1 MEGNEVKV
9 QDIYKEIPSFETER
23 IILRKITMDDLED
36 MFEYGS
42 DEEVSKYVT
51 WDRHKTTNDTKEF
64 IEYVLGRYENGE
76 LAPWGIELKENG
88 KFIGTVDFVSWSPHH
103 NNAEIGYV
111 LSKPYWGKG
120 ITTEAA
126 NELIRFGFEK
136 MDLVRIQARCFME
149 NRGSERVMEKLGM
162 TYEGVIRK
170 GMFTKG
176 EHRDL
181 KLYSLLKEEFD
192 RFDL

>member
-1 MEGNEVKV
+1 MNV
-9 QDIYKEIPSFETER
+9 QDIYKEIPSLETER
-23 IILRKITMDDLED
+23 ILLRKITMDDLED

-42 DEEVSKYVT
+42 DEDVAKYVT
-51 WDRHKTTNDTKEF
+51 WDKHKTTNDTKEF
-64 IEYVLGRYENGE
+64 IEFVLGRYEKGE
-76 LAPWGIELKENG
+76 VAPWGIELKENG
-88 KFIGTVDFVSWSPHH
+88 KFIGTVDFVSWSPYH

-120 ITTEAA
+120 ITTEAVH
-126 NELIRFGFEK
+126 ELIRFGFGK

-149 NRGSERVMEKLGM
+149 NIGSERVMEKIGM

-170 GMFTKG
+170 GMFAKG

>member
-1 MEGNEVKV
+1 LEGNEVKV

-23 IILRKITMDDLED
+23 ILLRKITMNDLED

-64 IEYVLGRYENGE
+64 IEFVLSRYEKGE
-76 LAPWGIELKENG
+76 VAPWGIELKENN
-88 KFIGTVDFVSWSPHH
+88 KLIGTVDFVSWSPHH

-126 NELIRFGFEK
+126 NELIQFGFEK
-136 MDLVRIQARCFME
+136 MNLVRIQARCFIE
-149 NRGSERVMEKLGM
+149 NIGSERVMEKLGM

-170 GMFTKG
+170 GMFAKG

-192 RFDL
+192 RFEP

>member
-1 MEGNEVKV
+1 MKV

-64 IEYVLGRYENGE
+64 IEFVLGRYENGE

-88 KFIGTVDFVSWSPHH
+88 KIIGTVDFVSWLPHH

>member
-1 MEGNEVKV
+1 VKV

-23 IILRKITMDDLED
+23 IILRKITMNDLED
-36 MFEYGS
+36 IFEYGS

-64 IEYVLGRYENGE
+64 IEFVLGRYEKGE
-76 LAPWGIELKENG
+76 IAPWGIELKEKG
-88 KFIGTVDFVSWSPHH
+88 KFIGTVDFVSWSPYH

-111 LSKPYWGKG
+111 LSKSYWGKG

-126 NELIRFGFEK
+126 NEIIRFGFEK

-149 NRGSERVMEKLGM
+149 NKGSERVMEKLGM
-162 TYEGVIRK
+162 IYEGVIRK